1 MRGERTHS
9 AGGGPRGEEGV
20 MSLGEEVTSR
30 ERGRGMASL
39 GEGGGRGCPRCG
51 KLCSGKLCSGNLR
64 PHRDKDMAKGQWPP
78 PLPGAIR
85 RLRAVRWSSPSLGA
99 IHTKYI
105 SCIPYLPSQVS
116 PSSCYVI
123 FPSAIITYD

>member
-39 GEGGGRGCPRCG
+39 GEGGG
-51 KLCSGKLCSGNLR
+51 
-64 PHRDKDMAKGQWPP
+64 
-78 PLPGAIR
+78 IR
-85 RLRAVRWSSPSLGA
+85 RTRM
-99 IHTKYI
+99 
-105 SCIPYLPSQVS
+105 SQMRE
-116 PSSCYVI
+116 I
-123 FPSAIITYD
+123 M